1 MNGPAAPAVAGTLM
15 SHLHLRRPLVNGP
28 TKAAPVMRDALM
40 SHLLASGGGS

>member
-28 TKAAPVMRDALM
+28 AAAPAVPDALM
-40 SHLLASGGGS
+40 PHPLTSGGDS